1 MLKFDGIGVL
11 TAKDENTI
19 YDGKTDEKQSEEGVK
34 QGFVKKLTFFQKCIS
49 KLLTRI
55 CKSYKI

>member
-1 MLKFDGIGVL
+1 MLKFDGIDVL
-11 TAKDENTI
+11 TAKDENII
-19 YDGKTDEKQSEEGVK
+19 YDGKTDGKQSEEGVK

>member
-1 MLKFDGIGVL
+1 MLKFDGLCDLIF
-11 TAKDENTI
+11 KEENII
-19 YDGKTDEKQSEEGVK
+19 YGDITVKKQSEEGVK